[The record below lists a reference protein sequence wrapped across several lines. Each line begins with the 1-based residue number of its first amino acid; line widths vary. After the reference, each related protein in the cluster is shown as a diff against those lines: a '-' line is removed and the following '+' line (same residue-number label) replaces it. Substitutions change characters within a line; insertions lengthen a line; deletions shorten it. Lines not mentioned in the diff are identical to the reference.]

1 MIQIKSGTCGTSQGY
16 KTRADGELSL
26 PISEEARLVARGA
39 AEYVMRPIKGN
50 LTGVAT
56 TAGGGSDN
64 TPSGNEGEDGCP
76 AEGAEESF
84 TDLIDTLDIVDGHF
98 TKESLMKMGRKEME
112 DLAEGLEVD
121 VSKCRNKGEIA
132 DLLAAVELQVEEDG
146 GIPPDLTTEEP
157 M

>member
-1 MIQIKSGTCGTSQGY
+1 
-16 KTRADGELSL
+16 
-26 PISEEARLVARGA
+26 
-39 AEYVMRPIKGN
+39 MRPIKGSP
-50 LTGVAT
+50 TGVAT

-64 TPSGNEGEDGCP
+64 APSGNEGEDRCP

-146 GIPPDLTTEEP
+146 GTPPDLTTEEP